1 MGSLHL
7 VRPELR
13 PFLETFPVGE
23 LSRDMLPMA
32 RQAPVL
38 SRSTIAATPGVL
50 VEERWVLG
58 PDEAPDVRVLIY
70 RPTDVSG
77 PTPAVL
83 HIHGGGFVVGAPE
96 MDDATN
102 RTHALEFAATIVSV
116 DYRLTPE
123 HPFPAPL
130 EDCYAALRWL
140 HANSAQLGVDASR
153 IAIKGES
160 AGGGLAAGLALLAR
174 DRGEIPIAF
183 QCLIYPM
190 IDDRPPAERHPY
202 TGEFIWNAK
211 SNSFGW
217 SCYLGRDPGGE
228 GVSPYAAPARA
239 DDLAGLPPTLIVTA
253 ALDLFVEENLE
264 YARRLLR
271 AGVAVE
277 LLLYPGAYHGYHV
290 AGDTELLRRSERDLR
305 AAMTAA
311 LGA

>member
-1 MGSLHL
+1 MGTLHL

-13 PFLETFPVGE
+13 PFLEGFPVSE

-32 RQAPVL
+32 RQAPAL
-38 SRSTIAATPGVL
+38 SRSTIEATPGVL
-50 VEERWVLG
+50 VEERWVPG
-58 PDEAPDVRVLIY
+58 PDGAPDVRVLIY
-70 RPTDVSG
+70 RPIDVCG

-83 HIHGGGFVVGAPE
+83 HIHGGGFVVGTPE

-102 RTHALEFAATIVSV
+102 RTHALAFAAAIVSV
-116 DYRLTPE
+116 DYRLAPE
-123 HPFPAPL
+123 YPFPAPL

-140 HANSAQLGVDASR
+140 HANAAQLGVDPSR

-190 IDDRPPAERHPY
+190 IDDRPPVERHPY
-202 TGEFIWNAK
+202 TGEFIWNSK

-217 SCYLGRDPGGE
+217 ASYLGRDPGGE

-239 DDLAGLPPTLIVTA
+239 DELAGLPPTLIVTA

-311 LGA
+311 LEA